1 MKSDAI
7 TVTTALI
14 VAFALFVIY
23 TRFKNWLDSNVPIFF
38 YVILIAFMK
47 SVDGTV
53 PLWLMLTAFA
63 LGLVLRFEFM
73 NVTFAP
79 HGRLTFATPYWAW
92 NPHAVLPPSLYQ
104 EATLR
109 LNTASSSVRPL
120 DSMSSRINCKSAGET
135 EDSHLWPSRR
145 WRFMAGRKK
154 RRSFTGT

>member
-73 NVTFAP
+73 NVTFARVVKVFELCAL
-79 HGRLTFATPYWAW
+79 GGIIYFCVGMIL
-92 NPHAVLPPSLYQ
+92 S
-104 EATLR
+104 
-109 LNTASSSVRPL
+109 
-120 DSMSSRINCKSAGET
+120 G
-135 EDSHLWPSRR
+135 
-145 WRFMAGRKK
+145 
-154 RRSFTGT
+154 

>member
-73 NVTFAP
+73 NVTFARVVKVFELCAL
-79 HGRLTFATPYWAW
+79 GGIIYFCVEMIL
-92 NPHAVLPPSLYQ
+92 S
-104 EATLR
+104 E
-109 LNTASSSVRPL
+109 
-120 DSMSSRINCKSAGET
+120 
-135 EDSHLWPSRR
+135 
-145 WRFMAGRKK
+145 
-154 RRSFTGT
+154 

>member
-63 LGLVLRFEFM
+63 LGLVSRFEFM
-73 NVTFAP
+73 NVTFARVVKVFELCAL
-79 HGRLTFATPYWAW
+79 GGIIYFCVGMIL
-92 NPHAVLPPSLYQ
+92 S
-104 EATLR
+104 
-109 LNTASSSVRPL
+109 
-120 DSMSSRINCKSAGET
+120 G
-135 EDSHLWPSRR
+135 
-145 WRFMAGRKK
+145 
-154 RRSFTGT
+154 

>member
-1 MKSDAI
+1 MKTDAL

-38 YVILIAFMK
+38 YVILIAYIK

-73 NVTFAP
+73 NVTFARVVKVFELCAL
-79 HGRLTFATPYWAW
+79 GAIIYFCVQMILA
-92 NPHAVLPPSLYQ
+92 
-104 EATLR
+104 
-109 LNTASSSVRPL
+109 
-120 DSMSSRINCKSAGET
+120 
-135 EDSHLWPSRR
+135 
-145 WRFMAGRKK
+145 
-154 RRSFTGT
+154 